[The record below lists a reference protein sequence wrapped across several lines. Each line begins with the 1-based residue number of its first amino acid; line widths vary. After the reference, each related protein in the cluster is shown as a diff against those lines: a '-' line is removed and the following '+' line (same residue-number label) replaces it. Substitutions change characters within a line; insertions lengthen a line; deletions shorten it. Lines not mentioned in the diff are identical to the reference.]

1 MTRIAYGIAFG
12 ARARDAPCARDDHA
26 NAAANLVS
34 LVASCRLHGL
44 DTELYPREVIHVLP
58 QWPRDRVLEL
68 CPRDWARTR
77 RRLVASELEREVGP
91 ITVPAA

>member
-1 MTRIAYGIAFG
+1 M
-12 ARARDAPCARDDHA
+12 
-26 NAAANLVS
+26 NAMANLVS